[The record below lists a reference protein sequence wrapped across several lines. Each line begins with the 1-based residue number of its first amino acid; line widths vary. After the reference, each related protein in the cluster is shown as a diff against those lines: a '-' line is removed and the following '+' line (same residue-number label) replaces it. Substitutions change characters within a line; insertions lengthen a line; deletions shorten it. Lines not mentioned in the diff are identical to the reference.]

1 MGIIPRSRRRE
12 TVPTRTRG
20 ARPPAALLLAFG
32 LAAPLSVGVGETRE
46 RPLRLDDYLS
56 WEAVRNP
63 QISPDGATVVY
74 ERRFVDALRDR
85 WQTELWVVSADGS
98 RNRLLTEGSG
108 ARWSPDGT
116 RLAFLREG
124 EPKGSQIFVRWM
136 DAEGAESQVTRLEN
150 PPSQIAWAP
159 DGGSLAFRAV
169 VAPPP
174 DRAWAL
180 AMPEPPEGAEWTAPP
195 RIVTRLNYRRDG
207 SGYTPAGF
215 RHLFTVSA
223 DGGTPRQLTAGDYH
237 HDGPRF
243 LGDGSALVFT
253 SLRTP
258 DAEHAWRESEVYRV
272 EVASGEIT
280 QLTTREGPDSGAVP
294 SPSGRRI
301 AYTGM
306 PRTNDTYR
314 EEGLSVMAADGSG
327 PVVIA
332 SEMGRR
338 PGIVGW
344 AADGSGVYFN
354 AQVRGTSN
362 LYFAPLEG
370 EARPVSSG
378 NHLLSVSSVS
388 EGGVA
393 VGVVTSYHTPGDL
406 IAFPVDDPER
416 VTVLHRT
423 NASVLEEVRFGEVEE
438 IWYGSTDGL
447 DIQGWI
453 VKPPDFDPQ
462 RKYPLILRIHGGPHA
477 MYHSG
482 FDFKN
487 QDHAANGYV
496 VLYTNPRGSS
506 GYGSSFGNEI
516 DNAYPGKDLDD
527 LLAGVDE
534 VVGRGYIDERNL
546 FVYGGSGGG
555 VLTSWIVG
563 NTDRFTAAVAKAPVT
578 NWLSFVGTTDGS
590 GWYRN
595 FEKMPWDDP
604 EEHLRRSTLMYVGKV
619 TTPTMLMTGE
629 RDLRTPMEQTEQY
642 YRALKMRKVPTAMVR
657 LTDGWH
663 SRSLPP
669 TNFLRVQLLLRNWF
683 ERFRVGAAEATDG
696 DR

>member
-1 MGIIPRSRRRE
+1 MGTILRSRRRE
-12 TVPTRTRG
+12 GAPTSTRG
-20 ARPPAALLLAFG
+20 SRLTAALLLAFG
-32 LAAPLSVGVGETRE
+32 LAAPLSAEAGE

-108 ARWSPDGT
+108 ARWSPDGA
-116 RLAFLREG
+116 RIAFLREG

-136 DAEGAESQVTRLEN
+136 DAEGAESQITRLEN
-150 PPSQIAWAP
+150 PPSQIEWAP
-159 DGGSLAFRAV
+159 DGGSIAFRAV
-169 VAPPP
+169 VPPPP
-174 DRAWAL
+174 DGAWAIE
-180 AMPEPPEGAEWTAPP
+180 MPEPPEGAEWTAPP

-223 DGGTPRQLTAGDYH
+223 DGGTPRQLTSGDYH

-243 LGDGSALVFT
+243 VGDGSALVFT
-253 SLRTP
+253 SLRTA
-258 DAEHAWRESEVYRV
+258 DAEHAWRESEVYRL
-272 EVASGEIT
+272 EIASGEIT
-280 QLTTREGPDSGAVP
+280 QLTTREGPDSGALP
-294 SPSGRRI
+294 SPSGARI

-314 EEGLSVMAADGSG
+314 EEELSVMAADGSA
-327 PVVIA
+327 PAVVA

-344 AADGSGVYFN
+344 AADESGVYFN

-370 EARPVSSG
+370 EVRPVSSG
-378 NHLLSVSSVS
+378 NHMLSVSSVS

-406 IAFPVDDPER
+406 VAFEVDAPEDL
-416 VTVLHRT
+416 TVLHRT
-423 NASVLEEVRFGEVEE
+423 NASVLAEVRFGEVEE
-438 IWYGSTDGL
+438 VWYDSTDDL

-453 VKPPDFDPQ
+453 VKPPDFDPE

-477 MYHSG
+477 MYNSG

-590 GWYRN
+590 SWYRN
-595 FEKMPWDDP
+595 FDKMPWDDP
-604 EEHLRRSTLMYVGKV
+604 EEHLRRSTLMYVGNV
-619 TTPTMLMTGE
+619 STPTMLMTGE

-642 YRALKMRKVPTAMVR
+642 YRALKMRKIPTAMVR

-683 ERFRVGAAEATDG
+683 ERFMVGGAEATDS

>member
-1 MGIIPRSRRRE
+1 MGTNQRIRRRASAA
-12 TVPTRTRG
+12 TRRR
-20 ARPPAALLLAFG
+20 AIHLPAALLLALG
-32 LAAPLSVGVGETRE
+32 LAAPLSAAAGK

-63 QISPDGATVVY
+63 QIAPDGAAVVY

-85 WQTELWVVSADGS
+85 WKTELWIVASDGS

-116 RLAFLREG
+116 RIAFLRQG
-124 EPKGSQIFVRWM
+124 EPKGTQIFVRWM
-136 DAEGAESQVTRLEN
+136 DAEGAESQITRLEN
-150 PPSQIAWAP
+150 PPSQIEWAP
-159 DGGSLAFRAV
+159 DSGSIAFRAV
-169 VAPPP
+169 VPPPP
-174 DRAWAL
+174 DSAWAIG
-180 AMPEPPEGAEWTAPP
+180 MPEPPEGAEWTAPP

-207 SGYTPAGF
+207 SGYAPAGF

-223 DGGTPRQLTAGDYH
+223 DGGTPRQLTSGDYH

-243 LGDGSALVFT
+243 VGDGGALVFT
-253 SLRTP
+253 SLRTA

-272 EVASGEIT
+272 EIASGEIT
-280 QLTTREGPDSGAVP
+280 QLTTREGPDSGALP
-294 SPSGRRI
+294 SPSGARI

-314 EEGLSVMAADGSG
+314 EEELSVMAADGSATA
-327 PVVIA
+327 VVA

-344 AADGSGVYFN
+344 AADESGVYFN

-378 NHLLSVSSVS
+378 NHMLSVSSVS

-406 IAFPVDDPER
+406 VAFDVETPEDL
-416 VTVLHRT
+416 TVLHRT
-423 NASVLEEVRFGEVEE
+423 NASVLAEVRFGEVEE

-477 MYHSG
+477 MYNSG

-534 VVGRGYIDERNL
+534 VLGRGYIDDRNL

-590 GWYRN
+590 SWYRN

-604 EEHLRRSTLMYVGKV
+604 EEHLRRSTLMYVGNV

-642 YRALKMRKVPTAMVR
+642 YRALKMRKIPTAMVR

-683 ERFRVGAAEATDG
+683 ERFMVGGAEATDS